1 MEDVRIPNQATYS
14 PIALTDLFI
23 LAPLASRVLLG
34 ATVPGRVIQAV
45 ALGAYAGS
53 ALSDWWSRQ
62 DAKRID
68 FGEVFGQD
76 LLNLESMDDDARQS
90 DATSLAAE
98 LNAIYTP
105 ITMTRE
111 EVAEEVNELL
121 TDYIASITGQR
132 VETSSEFRTF
142 SVSKLVFPFALGACD
157 ILSGDVTLFREAGIF
172 EPHIICH
179 EFCHRKGYIK
189 ELEAQALA
197 YLSLM
202 RSDNDQLKQSAIA
215 ERLHRNLRVLA
226 DGDLPKFHEMVDE
239 LGLNEELTREFHGIR
254 PEPSAYEKGVWAI
267 MKPIYEER
275 MKMTGQNGLSDY
287 DKGFTDFIFSQEG

>member
-14 PIALTDLFI
+14 PIALTDLFLI
-23 LAPLASRVLLG
+23 APLASRLLLG
-34 ATVPGRVIQAV
+34 ATVPGRVLQAV

-62 DAKRID
+62 DARQID
-68 FGEVFGQD
+68 FGEVFGED
-76 LLNLESMDDDARQS
+76 LRNLTAMDDVAREG
-90 DATSLAAE
+90 DITSLAAE
-98 LNAIYTP
+98 LSSIHSP

-121 TDYIASITGQR
+121 TEYIASVTGQR

-142 SVSKLVFPFALGACD
+142 SISKLVFPFALGACD

-202 RSDNDQLKQSAIA
+202 RSDNDQLKQSAVA

-226 DGDLPKFHEMVDE
+226 DGDLSRYHEMVDE
-239 LGLNEELTREFHGIR
+239 LEMEESLAKEFHEIR
-254 PEPSAYEKGVWAI
+254 PEPSAYEKGVWAV

-287 DKGFTDFIFSQEG
+287 DKGFTDFIFSQER

>member
-14 PIALTDLFI
+14 PIALTDLF
-23 LAPLASRVLLG
+23 LVAPLASRLLLG

-53 ALSDWWSRQ
+53 ALSDWWSRL
-62 DAKRID
+62 DAKQID
-68 FGEVFGQD
+68 FGEVFGAD
-76 LLNLESMDDDARQS
+76 LRNLEEMDDDARRA
-90 DATSLAAE
+90 DAASLAAE
-98 LNAIYTP
+98 LNAIHTP

-142 SVSKLVFPFALGACD
+142 SISKLVFPFALGACD
-157 ILSGDVTLFREAGIF
+157 VLSGDVTLFREAGIF

-197 YLSLM
+197 YFSLM
-202 RSDNDQLKQSAIA
+202 RSEDDRLKQSALA

-226 DGDLPKFHEMVDE
+226 DGDLSAYHELVDE
-239 LGLNEELTREFHGIR
+239 LGLDEGLAVEFHGIR
-254 PEPSAYEKGVWAI
+254 PEPSAYEKGVWAV

-275 MKMTGQNGLSDY
+275 MRMTGQNGLSDY
-287 DKGFTDFIFSQEG
+287 DRGFTDFIFSQEG